1 MLANVVEE
9 LADPLRISTERLE
22 SVLLGLVV
30 TLSETVVMHELSCR
44 KELLLDA
51 IKDAIRQM
59 PEPLNSVELR
69 VNSADQGFVSLS
81 SVLPESALTII
92 SDDSLTPG
100 GFKLRTQ
107 ATIVEN
113 EVEQRFSQ
121 VASQL
126 LEGLS
131 VSSAEKPDEQNT

>member
-1 MLANVVEE
+1 M
-9 LADPLRISTERLE
+9 
-22 SVLLGLVV
+22 
-30 TLSETVVMHELSCR
+30 
-44 KELLLDA
+44 
-51 IKDAIRQM
+51 
-59 PEPLNSVELR
+59 
-69 VNSADQGFVSLS
+69 
-81 SVLPESALTII
+81 TII